1 MDLRTPVL
9 PTDQFSPLGA
19 DCGLGR
25 GGAREMET
33 ESELDVGRLNCQI
46 DPSFTEERITELD
59 DVSSS

>member
-9 PTDQFSPLGA
+9 PTDQFSPSGA

-46 DPSFTEERITELD
+46 PELAGFLHP
-59 DVSSS
+59 